1 MRHMQVL
8 GVELKDY
15 SVREAMRKVDFFLR
29 DGRVATIA
37 YIASLGLMKV
47 ESSPELREF
56 LGQMDMTVAADAD
69 VLRAGGVHVRSRIKE
84 IENDEFLKEFMKKLA
99 RGKKAVYLLSDTKGQ
114 LESLENNLRDY
125 QPNLYIVGKFSM
137 DELEQD
143 EDYLINEMNGLTP
156 NVLISNIS
164 SPLREQFFEN
174 HHMKMNVSIWLML
187 KDKMDFATE
196 KRNPL
201 HRLRDRLGRALFHK
215 KVEKYQS
222 DIEKE

>member
-47 ESSPELREF
+47 ETSPELREF
-56 LGQMDMTVAADAD
+56 LSEVDMTVAADAD
-69 VLRAGGVHVRSRIKE
+69 VLRAGGVRVRSRIKE
-84 IENDEFLKEFMKKLA
+84 IENDEFLKEFMKKLV
-99 RGKKAVYLLSDTKGQ
+99 RGKKTVYLLSDTRGQ
-114 LESLENNLRDY
+114 LEILENNLRGY
-125 QPNLYIVGKFSM
+125 QSNVQIVGRFSM
-137 DELEQD
+137 EELVQD

-174 HHMKMNVSIWLML
+174 HHMKMNVNIWLML
-187 KDKMDFATE
+187 KDKMDFAVG
-196 KRNPL
+196 KRNPVQ
-201 HRLRDRLGRALFHK
+201 RLWDKLRRLLFRK
-215 KVEKYQS
+215 KVEKYQNNN
-222 DIEKE
+222 EKE